1 MTDIATA
8 IASAPSAPPP
18 AAPPAAPAPA
28 TSPTPAPTSPS
39 TGAGSPST
47 TPAAAPPV
55 NDGTAVP
62 ATPSGP
68 QPPTPPNP
76 KEFGSATDWY
86 MADTAYQQELAKF
99 KEEHPEVTI
108 PEPVKEAPKAEEVSV
123 EAAKTEETQ
132 QQEAKT
138 EDGESFSLD
147 DEASLTPQALND
159 LIKAKPEREA
169 YLNSDPEFKN
179 TLMKLTREHA
189 EMLPIRGIFPSAD
202 SAKFAK
208 KEADRKVQLTAKF
221 QNADSRE
228 AIQSA
233 LDDFAQEFAVIGA
246 DGKQV
251 VDEAG
256 DPVYGDDYYAMG
268 EAYVERYADNT
279 LADIEKRLAANQ
291 YASEDEKTRDLDR
304 KVMCQLIK
312 EDLDPSETKKDP
324 DPSGVPEHLRAD
336 MQKRLDDI
344 KAREAALETQSGKAA
359 REKRKAAR
367 DEATGQF
374 FDEIGPRTRD
384 QVNKIIDS
392 MRKAG
397 ALIPEW
403 QLESTIPGT
412 NTSAFLNEVG
422 KGVTALLES
431 DPYTRKLVMDL
442 EAAPPTPE
450 NLAARISHYDSV
462 LNRTNEKGVKNL
474 TRIVRDI
481 VRKHGERVRNQAAAI
496 PEPKTTAAPEPK
508 GGAAPGPKVMTRD
521 DAYKQAVTQLSKEV
535 PGWNDLQPQEQMAYA
550 MTRQMQLMTAKR

>member
-18 AAPPAAPAPA
+18 AAPPPAPAPS
-28 TSPTPAPTSPS
+28 SP
-39 TGAGSPST
+39 
-47 TPAAAPPV
+47 PAAAPLPVSAPGTAPITSTPTAPV
-55 NDGTAVP
+55 NDGTAAP

-132 QQEAKT
+132 QQEAKP
-138 EDGESFSLD
+138 EDGESFSLE

-228 AIQSA
+228 AIQAA
-233 LDDFAQEFAVIGA
+233 LDYFAQEFAVIGA

-251 VDEAG
+251 VDESG

-312 EDLDPSETKKDP
+312 EDLDPSEIKKDP
-324 DPSGVPEHLRAD
+324 DLSGVPEHLRAGI
-336 MQKRLDDI
+336 QARLDEAKAI
-344 KAREAALETQSGKAA
+344 EAKNSAREAGQGKAA
-359 REKRKAAR
+359 QKAQRAQANT
-367 DEATGQF
+367 DYFNQ
-374 FDEIGPRTRD
+374 IGERTSK
-384 QVNKIIDS
+384 QVNKVIDA

-403 QLESTIPGT
+403 QLQSTIPGS
-412 NTSAFLNEVG
+412 NIPAFYDQVG
-422 KGVTALLES
+422 KQVEALLRS
-431 DPYTRKLVMDL
+431 DPYTWKTIMDL
-442 EAAPPTPE
+442 EAAPPTPQ
-450 NLAARISHYDSV
+450 NLVDRVTFYDGV
-462 LNRTNEKGVKNL
+462 LNRTDEKGVKNL
-474 TRIVRDI
+474 TRIVKGL
-481 VRKHGERVRNQAAAI
+481 VRGFGKQVTDQAAAI

-521 DAYKQAVTQLSKEV
+521 DAYKQAVAQLSKEI

-550 MTRQMQLMTAKR
+550 MTRQMQLLTAKR